1 MEFFILIVVNIFLG
15 TLFYLVITLK
25 LEKSAST
32 FREKKLR
39 REMDDIIKE
48 FNETAERNILL
59 LERKISVVRRLLQE
73 AGTMKSVD
81 VNIGNEAEG
90 DIAAGAGV
98 APDLAYR
105 EKDGPVPDPGE
116 KPEAKT
122 FLAGKGK
129 KDIPEVRDIVSNL
142 KKGFVDLA
150 EGVLRRLAKRPSGA
164 AGEGAEPVPRHEG
177 AHVESGGHGPYAGDA
192 MISAPGGRK
201 DFSIEKEYRDIQ
213 EKLASDSL
221 TGTKKELPLSPD
233 EIRDLF
239 SSAEDKYSLISMLYG
254 KGYSVEILSR
264 FSGIPA
270 NEVKLVLDLSN
281 SL

>member
-59 LERKISVVRRLLQE
+59 LERKINVLRRLLQE
-73 AGTMKSVD
+73 AGTLESID
-81 VNIGNEAEG
+81 VNIGDGTEG
-90 DIAAGAGV
+90 DIAAGTGE
-98 APDLAYR
+98 APDRMYR
-105 EKDGPVPDPGE
+105 ERGGPVLDAGE
-116 KPEAKT
+116 KPAAT
-122 FLAGKGK
+122 TSFAAKGK

-150 EGVLRRLAKRPSGA
+150 EGVLRRLAKRPAGA
-164 AGEGAEPVPRHEG
+164 AGEGGEPVPLHED
-177 AHVESGGHGPYAGDA
+177 VRERSGGHGPHAGSA
-192 MISAPGGRK
+192 VTSAPGGRK

-213 EKLASDSL
+213 EKLASDAV
-221 TGTKKELPLSPD
+221 TGAGKELSLSPD
-233 EIRDLF
+233 EIKDLF
-239 SSAEDKYSLISMLYG
+239 SSAEDKYSMISMLYG
-254 KGYSVEILSR
+254 KGYSVEVLSR
-264 FSGIPA
+264 CSGIPP